1 MISGAATLER
11 WQLAFVGARKGAY
24 MRMIYNPIGLS
35 LCALILLGPSTFC
48 QSLRGSIVGRVTD
61 SSNKPLIDADVSLL
75 EEATN
80 RQRTVKTGPN
90 GDFAATL
97 LSAGTYRIEV
107 RAPGYR
113 MMKQEVALHVDQEI
127 DLEIPLLPANAPDV
141 YFVFADAGLL
151 KTESATLSTVID
163 NRQIRNLPLD
173 GRNFYELSLLV
184 PGSVPA
190 AQGSA
195 GSARG
200 DFTLSINGGRED
212 SNNYLLDGVFNGYPK
227 LNGFA
232 VAPPVDAV
240 REYEALT
247 NVYDASFGRNVGGQ
261 INVLLQSGTNQF
273 HGTAYEFVRNSIL
286 DGTNFFAPRE
296 EPAPEDTRNQ
306 FGASIGGPLLKDQ
319 TFFFL
324 DYEGRRIREGITQTT
339 NVPTALERVGD
350 FSQSNLIPID
360 LRTGQPF
367 PNSVIPSAR
376 ISPIALA
383 LASLY
388 PLPNSSTPGQNFV
401 SSPIQRDR
409 EDHFDVRLD
418 HELGKA
424 SEFSFHYSFGD
435 RDFFEPF
442 GAHGS
447 SASVPGF
454 GNSIP
459 RRSQNVMLSETHTL
473 SPNLLNEVRVG
484 FNRVSL
490 EVNQQNQGND
500 LNKAVGLPTI
510 SPNPR
515 DTGLSEIVISGF
527 SALGDEIN
535 NPQRDT
541 ANTYELLDNLSWA
554 RNQHLLKF
562 GVDLRHLRQNG
573 FADVES
579 RGLIGASGFSGNALA
594 ELLQSAPSFTIIA
607 RLDNPQHLRS
617 QSDYFYAQDTW
628 RVHPSLTLSLGFR
641 YEYNSPAVDA
651 HDRASIYDPATRSIV
666 LVGKNGIPRA
676 GYDPDKNNLAPRV
689 GIAWMPD
696 AARQWVIRA
705 GYGVYYDQ
713 PALSPSEG
721 MYFNPPFFNSQL
733 FIPLPAFPLTLENP
747 FPADYPLFV
756 PSGAFTF
763 QRNLRT
769 PYMQQWNLSV
779 QRRLGR
785 SSVAE
790 LAYVGTKGTKLV
802 TNRDINQARPSPLPF
817 NFRPVP
823 QFADIQAYESRGN
836 SSYNSLQAKFS
847 QRLHAGLTALVAY
860 TFAKSIDDASGFFSS
875 AGDTN
880 FPQDSNDPQRERG
893 LSNFDVRHRF
903 TVSYS
908 YDLPLPAKN
917 NFLRGWQ
924 TNGVWTF
931 QTGQPFTVTLLPGV
945 DQSNTGL
952 PSIGFGVV
960 DRPDLVGDPSL
971 PNPAPD
977 RWFNTKAFALPTFGS
992 FGTAGRNILTG
1003 PGFSSVNVSVIKSTT
1018 IHEGVALQLRA
1029 EIFNLLDHPNFNL
1042 PASFFGS
1049 PSFGRIL
1056 SAGSP
1061 RRTQFGLKLVF

>member
-1 MISGAATLER
+1 MSKICNHIRL
-11 WQLAFVGARKGAY
+11 V
-24 MRMIYNPIGLS
+24 LS
-35 LCALILLGPSTFC
+35 ALILLGAPTFS

-61 SSNKPLIDADVSLL
+61 SSNKPLVDADVSFL

-80 RQRTVKTGPN
+80 RLRTVKTGPN

-97 LSAGTYRIEV
+97 MSAGTYRIEV
-107 RAPGYR
+107 TAPGYR

-127 DLEIPLLPANAPDV
+127 DLEIPLLPANATEV

-200 DFTLSINGGRED
+200 DFTLNINGARED

-247 NVYDASFGRNVGGQ
+247 NLYDASFGRNVGGQ

-273 HGTAYEFVRNSIL
+273 HGTAYEFIRNSVL
-286 DGTNFFAPRE
+286 DGTNFFAPKD
-296 EPAPEDTRNQ
+296 EPAPKDIRNQ
-306 FGASIGGPLLKDQ
+306 FGASIGGPLVKDR
-319 TFFFL
+319 TFFFV

-350 FSQSNLIPID
+350 FSQSQLIPID
-360 LRTGQPF
+360 VATGQPF
-367 PNSVIPSAR
+367 PNSVIPTAR

-383 LASLY
+383 ITALY
-388 PLPNSSTPGQNFV
+388 PLPNRSTPGQNFV
-401 SSPIQRDR
+401 SSPTERDR

-418 HELGKA
+418 YALRQA

-442 GAHGS
+442 GAPGS

-459 RRSQNVMLSETHTL
+459 RRSQNVMLSETHIF
-473 SPNLLNEVRVG
+473 SPNVLNEVRLG

-490 EVNQQNQGND
+490 AVNQQNQGND

-510 SPNPR
+510 SPYPR

-527 SALGDEIN
+527 STLGDEVN

-541 ANTYELLDNLSWA
+541 ANIYELLDNLSWA
-554 RNQHLLKF
+554 HNRHLLKF

-579 RGLIGASGFSGNALA
+579 RGVIGAAGFTGNALA
-594 ELLQSAPSFTIIA
+594 ELLQSALSFTSIA
-607 RLDNPQHLRS
+607 RFDNPQHLRS
-617 QSDYFYAQDTW
+617 QSDYLYVQDSW
-628 RVHPSLTLSLGFR
+628 RVRPSLTLSLGLR

-651 HDRASIYDPATRSIV
+651 HDRASIYDPVTHSIG
-666 LVGKNGIPRA
+666 LVGENGIPRA
-676 GYDPDKNNLAPRV
+676 GYAPDKNNLAPRV

-696 AARQWVIRA
+696 AARQWVIRT

-733 FIPLPAFPLTLENP
+733 FIPLPVFPLTLENP
-747 FPADYPLFV
+747 FPADYPISV
-756 PSGAFTF
+756 PNGAFTF

-769 PYMQQWNLSV
+769 PYMQQWNVSV
-779 QRRLGR
+779 ERQLGPAG
-785 SSVAE
+785 VAE

-802 TNRDINQARPSPLPF
+802 TNRDINQAQPSPVPL
-817 NFRPVP
+817 NLRPVP

-847 QRLHAGLTALVAY
+847 ERLHAGLTALVAY

-875 AGDTN
+875 AGDAN
-880 FPQDSNDPQRERG
+880 FPQDSNHPQRERG

-903 TVSYS
+903 TVSYT

-917 NFLRGWQ
+917 IFLRGWQ

-931 QTGQPFTVTLLPGV
+931 QTGRPFTVTLLPGV

-960 DRPDLVGDPSL
+960 DRPDLVGHPGI
-971 PNPAPD
+971 PNPGPN
-977 RWFNTKAFALPTFGS
+977 RWFNTNAFALPSFGT

-1003 PGFSSVNVSVIKSTT
+1003 PGFSSVNVSMIKSTAIREAVT
-1018 IHEGVALQLRA
+1018 LQLRA
-1029 EIFNLLDHPNFNL
+1029 EIFNLLDRPNFNL
-1042 PASFFGS
+1042 PDNFFGS

-1061 RRTQFGLKLVF
+1061 RRAQLGVKLVF